1 MGYPEHPAASSIR
14 PKVLV
19 VDDAHTTRLALLRL
33 LKQNGYDAIG
43 ATSGLEALAA
53 VRATPFDAVL
63 LDVVMPEMDG
73 FECLRRLR
81 ALFPVSELPIIM
93 VTAEADRDR
102 IVLAFRAGANDY
114 VTKPIDPEL
123 TLARIATHIQ
133 LRYTL
138 AAYRHSEE
146 RYALAAR
153 GSNDGLWDWNVQS
166 NQVHYSSRWKEM
178 LGFDDGEISDSPS
191 EWFDRIHRDDQSK
204 FKDRLQSTNCGE
216 PSHLECELRMMHRDG
231 SYRWML
237 CRGVFV
243 RNGQGVVYRMAGS
256 LTDITEGKVGDPL
269 TGLPNRLL
277 FVDRLER
284 AIERGQRTKAGC
296 FGLLFLDLDNFKL
309 INDSLGHHAGDQ
321 LLTTIAD
328 RLKACLRPAND
339 LGHTPSPTTLARH
352 AGDEFTILLESLEHP
367 AEAERVAARIL
378 QSIASPV
385 ILDSLEVF
393 PTVSIGI
400 AIGNEN
406 TRSAEDLVRE
416 ADTAMY
422 QAKSEGRNR
431 YRSFDPKLQHRATQR
446 LTLEKDLRRAI
457 RNNEFLLMYQPI
469 VNMESN
475 RTVGFETLVRWDH
488 PSRGLVS
495 PAEFIPAAEE
505 LGLIVPLGWWIL
517 QHACQQA
524 AIWQKRFS
532 RRNCRVVSI
541 NCAVK
546 QLYQPDFLSRFQGML
561 RDTGVDPLGINI
573 EVTEGTLMD
582 KPDIVRP
589 VLTGLRSLGIRIG
602 IDDFGTGY
610 SSLAYLH
617 RFPLDMLKIDRSFVS
632 TVSELNES
640 IEIVRTIID
649 LGRSLK
655 LKVIAEGVE
664 TELQR
669 RLLRGLGC
677 NHAQG
682 YLWSPAVPA
691 LEATEILRKACMH
704 DAQVPDQPTLAK
716 SDQPCLTYGQ

>member
-1 MGYPEHPAASSIR
+1 MTLDLNYPEHPAASSFR
-14 PKVLV
+14 PKLLV

-33 LKQNGYDAIG
+33 LNQNGYEATG
-43 ATSGLEALAA
+43 AASGFEALEAI
-53 VRATPFDAVL
+53 RATEFDTVL

-73 FECLRRLR
+73 FECLRRIR
-81 ALFPVSELPIIM
+81 EIFPVGELPVIM

-123 TLARIATHIQ
+123 TLVRIATHVQ
-133 LRYTL
+133 LRHTL
-138 AAYRHSEE
+138 AAFRYSEE

-153 GSNDGLWDWNVQS
+153 GSNDGLWDWNVS
-166 NQVHYSSRWKEM
+166 ANQVHYSSRWKAM
-178 LGFDDGEISDSPS
+178 LGYQDVEIGSSPS
-191 EWFDRIHRDDQSK
+191 EWLDRIHRDDRTV
-204 FKDRLQSTNCGE
+204 FKNTLQSTDYGE
-216 PSHLECELRMMHRDG
+216 QSHLECELRMMHRDG

-243 RNGQGVVYRMAGS
+243 RNCQGDVYRMAGS

-269 TGLPNRLL
+269 TGLPNRLF

-284 AIERGQRTKAGC
+284 TIERCQRTNRGC

-309 INDSLGHHAGDQ
+309 INDSMGHHAGDQ
-321 LLTTIAD
+321 LLVTIAE
-328 RLKACLRPAND
+328 RLKSCLRHSDHLDN
-339 LGHTPSPTTLARH
+339 GSPQTTLARH
-352 AGDEFTILLESLEHP
+352 AGDEFTILLESLEGP
-367 AEAERVAARIL
+367 EEAERVAVRIL
-378 QSIASPV
+378 QSIAFPV

-393 PTVSIGI
+393 PTISIGL
-400 AIGNEN
+400 AIGNRN

-431 YRSFDPKLQHRATQR
+431 YRCFDPKLQHRATQR

-457 RNNEFLLMYQPI
+457 RDNEFLLMYQPI
-469 VNMESN
+469 VNMESH
-475 RTVGFETLVRWDH
+475 RTVGFETLVRWEH
-488 PSRGLVS
+488 PTRGLVA

-517 QHACQQA
+517 KNACHQA
-524 AIWQKRFS
+524 SIWQSRFS

-541 NCAVK
+541 NCSVK
-546 QLYQPDFLSRFQGML
+546 QLYQPDFLHRFQGL
-561 RDTGVDPLGINI
+561 LSDTGVDPLGISI
-573 EVTEGTLMD
+573 ELTESTLMD

-589 VLTGLRSLGIRIG
+589 VLAGLRDLGIRIG

-617 RFPLDMLKIDRSFVS
+617 RFPLDMLKIDRSFIS
-632 TVSELNES
+632 TMSELNES

-664 TELQR
+664 TESQR
-669 RLLRGLGC
+669 RLLRSLGC

-682 YLWSPAVPA
+682 YLWSPPVRE
-691 LEATEILRKACMH
+691 LDATEFLRKSVMRDY
-704 DAQVPDQPTLAK
+704 DATFTSP
-716 SDQPCLTYGQ
+716 